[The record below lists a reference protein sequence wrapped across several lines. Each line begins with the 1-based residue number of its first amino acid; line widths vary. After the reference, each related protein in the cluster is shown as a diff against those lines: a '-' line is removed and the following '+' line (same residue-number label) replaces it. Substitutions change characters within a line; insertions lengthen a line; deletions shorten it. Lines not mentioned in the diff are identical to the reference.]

1 MSFHDQELTFGERFG
16 GDVTVRAA
24 QASNYGCA
32 VPAGGWATRTGCCAG
47 TLLVASGCSACPAS
61 PGLIYLAPKRT
72 QMPVAAVSAA

>member
-32 VPAGGWATRTGCCAG
+32 VPAGG
-47 TLLVASGCSACPAS
+47 
-61 PGLIYLAPKRT
+61 
-72 QMPVAAVSAA
+72 

>member
-1 MSFHDQELTFGERFG
+1 MSFHDHELTFGERFG
-16 GDVTVRAA
+16 VDVTVRAA

-32 VPAGGWATRTGCCAG
+32 VPARRVGNPDRLLCRC
-47 TLLVASGCSACPAS
+47 LLVASGCSACPAS